1 MAPPR
6 RMALAG
12 LLIPF
17 ALFAALLLA
26 YSVFWHITA
35 NTLSARFAAWA
46 EAERT
51 AGAEVS
57 WTQNPIEGFPY
68 RLEMRIEARAYVD
81 LARTG
86 WGWRADPLPL
96 TAMPYNTAHVIANFN
111 GMHRLVS
118 PAGAVYEGNIEGGAA
133 SASFSRG
140 ALRRADFV
148 IERALLNGETGRG
161 FTLEA
166 FQIHASPMPDA
177 PSDMRLW
184 MEAGLIEL
192 PGSWPAPINAFIAE
206 GAPISDMKAAI
217 ALTSGLAKE
226 VAKSP
231 TPVASWQA
239 AGGRIVVAMIEARA
253 GLILPGMKGELKLEP
268 DRRLSGLI
276 ELRLNE
282 VDTLWQSLSETE
294 RNQTP
299 LGVLAGLAR
308 ALGPTDFMPVL
319 IERGRVV
326 SPPLPDRANPVEP
339 AP

>member
-1 MAPPR
+1 
-6 RMALAG
+6 MALAG

-68 RLEMRIEARAYVD
+68 RLEMRIEAPAYVD

-86 WGWRADPLPL
+86 WGWRADRLTL

-118 PAGAVYEGNIEGGAA
+118 PTGAVYEGNIEGGAA

-184 MEAGLIEL
+184 IEARQIIVPE
-192 PGSWPAPINAFIAE
+192 SWPAPLDAFLAA
-206 GAPISDMKAAI
+206 GAPVSDLKAAI
-217 ALTSGLAKE
+217 ALTSGLAKPVTE
-226 VAKSP
+226 SP
-231 TPVASWQA
+231 TPIAAWQQA
-239 AGGRIVVAMIEARA
+239 EGRIVVAMVEARA
-253 GLILPGMKGELKLEP
+253 GLIVPGMKGELKLGK
-268 DRRLSGLI
+268 DRRLNGLV

-282 VDTLWQSLSETE
+282 VEALWQSLSETE
-294 RNQTP
+294 RAERP
-299 LGVLAGLAR
+299 IGVLAGLAR

-319 IERGRVV
+319 IEGGRVV
-326 SPPLPDRANPVEP
+326 SPLLPDRDNPVEP